1 MQLRTLTV
9 QALGP
14 FAGRHTVDFAALAAS
29 GLFLL
34 DGPTG
39 SGKSTLIDAVV
50 FALYGKVAS
59 ADASDDRL
67 RSAYAADDVPTVVD
81 LTFEVASGVYRVRRS
96 PGYDRPKK
104 RGTGTVRQQPS
115 ITLWRLAPDDDGS
128 GDLDDVPTGEVLS
141 TRLDEAG
148 AELQRVVGL
157 DRTQFVQTIVL
168 PQGEFARFLRADP
181 EQRRALLQKI
191 FGTEVYDRIGRRLVE
206 LRRESAEAVT
216 TARAGLTTAAA
227 HLVGAARLDSDA
239 ADALRLELDQAV
251 ATGTVDAVDGAV
263 GALTATVTDAAV
275 AAEARASSA
284 EHRRA
289 DARTALDE
297 ATRTDHLLRRRDTL
311 RAEQAALDVAAPVHR
326 DTQARLTTARA
337 AQAVRPLLRRS
348 DDARVALESA
358 VKALDA
364 AIDAAPSDL
373 AGLARWSGPDA
384 ADPDGSP
391 PGAEEAVALSR
402 GGTATTGES
411 VGVRAGRTRLADRGT
426 DGSAQPTLFDDLT
439 VEAVPPTVER
449 RRLLDAAREESVGQ
463 AAAVERLV
471 AVEAGL
477 EARRQEVRALRATVD
492 DLRAEIAVH
501 DTWLATRAHERTALV
516 DAHRAAA
523 DLAACVP
530 ERAAAVDAL
539 AQVAAALVA
548 LDDVTDRH
556 TAAERHL
563 AVTARAAAGAVK
575 AEAALRTT
583 RIAGLAGELAS
594 ALADGDPC
602 PVCGAVEHPTKAALG
617 VDHVTADAVQQAED
631 ARVAAE
637 RDVRTAEAEVVRCAE
652 QVAALVRQVD
662 GATAE
667 DVATRLSAAHESL
680 AAARAAVTKA
690 ERLTRDVEGHDAE
703 TSRRTE
709 QRQQAVTAL
718 AAAEVR
724 VEALVQQLDAAEA
737 DVVEARAGHPT
748 VAARHAALR
757 GRAASAGALA
767 DALVAVEQAHTDDT
781 VRRTELAD
789 ALAEHG
795 FADADEARDA
805 LLEPA
810 VLNELT
816 STVEAY
822 LAAVARVQA
831 GLADGTLADLP
842 DDLVVD
848 LAAAREVE
856 RVARLDHEAAAGE
869 ARSARDRADAV
880 EAATASVAAAA
891 RVLVE
896 RTADHA
902 PIARL
907 AAVAGGT
914 GSDNAH
920 ALSLATYVLTRRF
933 EDVVAAANDRLLG
946 MSDGRYEL
954 VRSDVKEDV
963 STRRT
968 GLSMR
973 VVDHRTGH
981 PRDPRTL
988 SGGETFYVSLCLAL
1002 GLADVVSAEAGGI
1015 DLGTLFVDEGFGSLD
1030 PHTLDQVL
1038 AELGR
1043 LRAGGRVV
1051 GVVSHVETLKQ
1062 AIPDRI
1068 EVRPTPH
1075 GPSTLTVRAG

>member
-14 FAGRHTVDFAALAAS
+14 FAGRHTVDFSALSAS

-96 PGYDRPKK
+96 PGYDRAKK

-115 ITLWRLAPDDDGS
+115 ITLWRLSADDDGS
-128 GDLDDVPTGEVLS
+128 GDPDDVPAGEVVS

-181 EQRRALLQKI
+181 EQRRGLLQKI

-206 LRRESAEAVT
+206 LRRESAEAVAA
-216 TARAGLTTAAA
+216 ARAGLTTAAA
-227 HLVGAARLDSDA
+227 HLVGAARLDTET
-239 ADALRLELDQAV
+239 ADRLRHDLDEAL
-251 ATGTVDAVDGAV
+251 ATGTVDAVSGVV
-263 GALTATVTDAAV
+263 GTFAADVTSAATTAHDLAA
-275 AAEARASSA
+275 AAER
-284 EHRRA
+284 RRA

-297 ATRTDHLLRRRDTL
+297 ATRTAELLRRRDAL
-311 RAEQAALDVAAPVHR
+311 RAERAALDEAEPLH
-326 DTQARLTTARA
+326 RA
-337 AQAVRPLLRRS
+337 AQARLATARSAQSVRPLIHRS
-348 DDARVALESA
+348 DEARVALESA
-358 VKALDA
+358 SKALDA
-364 AIDAAPSDL
+364 AVDAAPADL
-373 AGLARWSGPDA
+373 AELARRSWPDDAEPAGRSGSRGADDGGA
-384 ADPDGSP
+384 AL
-391 PGAEEAVALSR
+391 PGAV
-402 GGTATTGES
+402 
-411 VGVRAGRTRLADRGT
+411 
-426 DGSAQPTLFDDLT
+426 GSAQPTLFDVA
-439 VEAVPPTVER
+439 VEAVGSASPAGE
-449 RRLLDAAREESVGQ
+449 RRLLDVAREQAVAQ
-463 AAAVERLV
+463 AAAIERLV

-477 EARRQEVRALRATVD
+477 EARRQEVRGARAGVD
-492 DLRAEIAVH
+492 DLRTEIGVH
-501 DTWLATRAHERTALV
+501 DTWLAARPEERAALV
-516 DAHRAAA
+516 TAHREATE
-523 DLAACVP
+523 LAACVP
-530 ERAAAVDAL
+530 ERTAALEAL
-539 AQVAAALVA
+539 TDVASALVA
-548 LDDVTDRH
+548 LDEATDRH
-556 TAAERHL
+556 ASAERRL
-563 AVTARAAAGAVK
+563 ASSARAAAAAVQR
-575 AEAALRTT
+575 EATLRTA
-583 RIAGLAGELAS
+583 RIADLAGELAS
-594 ALADGDPC
+594 ALADGDAC
-602 PVCGAVEHPTKAALG
+602 PVCGAVEHPAKAALG
-617 VDHVTADAVQQAED
+617 ADHVTADDVQDAED

-637 RDVRTAEAEVVRCAE
+637 HDVRAAESEVARCAE
-652 QVAALVRQVD
+652 RVTALARQVD
-662 GATAE
+662 GATPD
-667 DVATRLSAAHESL
+667 DVAARLAAAHEAL
-680 AAARAAVTKA
+680 TAARTAVADAA
-690 ERLTRDVEGHDAE
+690 RLARDVEAHDTA
-703 TSRRTE
+703 TARRVSL
-709 QRQQAVTAL
+709 RQDAVTAL

-724 VEALVQQLDAAEA
+724 IEALVQQLDAAEA
-737 DVVEARAGHPT
+737 EVVAGRADHPT

-757 GRAASAGALA
+757 ERAAAAGTLA
-767 DALVAVEQAHTDDT
+767 DALVAVERAHTDDT
-781 VRRTELAD
+781 VRRAELAD
-789 ALAEHG
+789 GLAEHG
-795 FADADEARDA
+795 FASVDEARDA
-805 LLEPA
+805 LVDPA
-810 VLNELT
+810 VLDELT

-822 LAAVARVQA
+822 VAAVGRVRA
-831 GLADGTLADLP
+831 GLAEDAVAGLP

-848 LAAAREVE
+848 LAEAREAERTARVE
-856 RVARLDHEAAAGE
+856 HEAAAGE

-880 EAATASVAAAA
+880 QAATAAVVAAAE
-891 RVLVE
+891 RLVE
-896 RTADHA
+896 RTAAHA
-902 PIARL
+902 PVARL

-914 GSDNAH
+914 GGDNAH

-933 EDVVAAANDRLLG
+933 EDVVATANDRLLG

-981 PRDPRTL
+981 QRDPRTL

-1062 AIPDRI
+1062 AIADRI

-1075 GPSTLTVRAG
+1075 GPSILTVRAG

>member
-14 FAGRHTVDFAALAAS
+14 FAGRHTVDFSALSAS

-96 PGYDRPKK
+96 PGYDRAKK

-115 ITLWRLAPDDDGS
+115 ITLWRLSADDDGS
-128 GDLDDVPTGEVLS
+128 GDPDDVPAGEVVS

-181 EQRRALLQKI
+181 EQRRGLLQKI

-206 LRRESAEAVT
+206 LRRESAEAVAA
-216 TARAGLTTAAA
+216 ARAGLTTAAA
-227 HLVGAARLDSDA
+227 HLVGAARLDTET
-239 ADALRLELDQAV
+239 ADRLRHDLDEAL
-251 ATGTVDAVDGAV
+251 ATGTVDAVSGVV
-263 GALTATVTDAAV
+263 GTFAADVTSAATTAHDLAA
-275 AAEARASSA
+275 AAER
-284 EHRRA
+284 RRA

-297 ATRTDHLLRRRDTL
+297 ATRTAELLRRRDAL
-311 RAEQAALDVAAPVHR
+311 RAERAALDEAEPLH
-326 DTQARLTTARA
+326 RA
-337 AQAVRPLLRRS
+337 AQARLATARSAQSVRPLIHRS
-348 DDARVALESA
+348 DEARVALESA
-358 VKALDA
+358 SKALDA
-364 AIDAAPSDL
+364 AVDAAPADL
-373 AGLARWSGPDA
+373 AELARRSWPDDAEPAGRSGSRGADDGGA
-384 ADPDGSP
+384 AL
-391 PGAEEAVALSR
+391 PGAV
-402 GGTATTGES
+402 
-411 VGVRAGRTRLADRGT
+411 
-426 DGSAQPTLFDDLT
+426 GSAQPTLFDVA
-439 VEAVPPTVER
+439 VEAVGSASPAGE
-449 RRLLDAAREESVGQ
+449 RRLLDVAREQAVAQ
-463 AAAVERLV
+463 AAAIERLV

-477 EARRQEVRALRATVD
+477 EARRQEVRGARAGVD
-492 DLRAEIAVH
+492 DLRTEIGVH
-501 DTWLATRAHERTALV
+501 DTWLAARPEERAALV
-516 DAHRAAA
+516 TAHREATE
-523 DLAACVP
+523 LAACVP
-530 ERAAAVDAL
+530 ERTAALEAL
-539 AQVAAALVA
+539 TDVASALVA
-548 LDDVTDRH
+548 LDEATDRH
-556 TAAERHL
+556 ASAERRL
-563 AVTARAAAGAVK
+563 ASSARAAAAAVQR
-575 AEAALRTT
+575 EATLRTA
-583 RIAGLAGELAS
+583 RIADLAGELAS
-594 ALADGDPC
+594 ALADGDAC
-602 PVCGAVEHPTKAALG
+602 PVCGAVEHPAKAALG
-617 VDHVTADAVQQAED
+617 ADHVTADDVQDAED

-637 RDVRTAEAEVVRCAE
+637 HDVRAAESEVARCAE
-652 QVAALVRQVD
+652 RVTALARQVD
-662 GATAE
+662 GATPD
-667 DVATRLSAAHESL
+667 DVAARLAAAHEAL
-680 AAARAAVTKA
+680 TAARTAVADAA
-690 ERLTRDVEGHDAE
+690 RLARDVEAHDTA
-703 TSRRTE
+703 TARRVSL
-709 QRQQAVTAL
+709 RQDAVTAL

-724 VEALVQQLDAAEA
+724 IEALVQQLDAAEA
-737 DVVEARAGHPT
+737 EVVAGRADHPT

-757 GRAASAGALA
+757 ERAAAAGTLA
-767 DALVAVEQAHTDDT
+767 DALVAVERAHTDDT
-781 VRRTELAD
+781 VRRAELAD
-789 ALAEHG
+789 GLAQHG
-795 FADADEARDA
+795 FASADEARDA
-805 LLEPA
+805 LVDPA
-810 VLNELT
+810 VLDELT
-816 STVEAY
+816 STVEVY
-822 LAAVARVQA
+822 VAAVGRVRA
-831 GLADGTLADLP
+831 GLAEDAVAGLP

-848 LAAAREVE
+848 LAEAREAERTARVE
-856 RVARLDHEAAAGE
+856 HEAAAGE

-880 EAATASVAAAA
+880 QAATAAVVAAAE
-891 RVLVE
+891 RLVE
-896 RTADHA
+896 RTAAHT
-902 PIARL
+902 PVARL

-914 GSDNAH
+914 GGDNAH

-981 PRDPRTL
+981 QRDPRTL

-1062 AIPDRI
+1062 AIADRI

>member
-96 PGYDRPKK
+96 PGYDRAKK

-181 EQRRALLQKI
+181 EQRRGLLQKI

-216 TARAGLTTAAA
+216 TARAALTTAAA

-251 ATGTVDAVDGAV
+251 ATGTVDAVGGVV
-263 GALTATVTDAAV
+263 GALTATVTEAAV
-275 AAEARASSA
+275 VAEARASSA
-284 EHRRA
+284 GQRRA

-311 RAEQAALDVAAPVHR
+311 RAERAALDEAAPVHR
-326 DTQARLTTARA
+326 DAQARLTTARA

-358 VKALDA
+358 EKALDA
-364 AIDAAPSDL
+364 AVDAAPSDL
-373 AGLARWSGPDA
+373 AELARRSAPDGTDLDG
-384 ADPDGSP
+384 ADLDGSP
-391 PGAEEAVALSR
+391 LPGV
-402 GGTATTGES
+402 
-411 VGVRAGRTRLADRGT
+411 
-426 DGSAQPTLFDDLT
+426 AQPTLFDDLT
-439 VEAVPPTVER
+439 VEPVPPTVDR
-449 RRLLDAAREESVGQ
+449 RRLLDAEREESVGQ

-477 EARRQEVRALRATVD
+477 EGRRQEVRAARATVD

-501 DTWLATRAHERTALV
+501 DGWLAARPDERTVLV
-516 DAHRAAA
+516 DAHRTAA

-530 ERAAAVDAL
+530 ERTAAVEAL

-548 LDDVTDRH
+548 LDDATDRH
-556 TAAERHL
+556 AAAERHL
-563 AVTARAAAGAVK
+563 AVTARTAAAAVQD
-575 AEAALRTT
+575 EATLRTA

-594 ALADGDPC
+594 ALTDGHAC
-602 PVCGAVEHPTKAALG
+602 PVCGAVEHPSKAPLG
-617 VDHVTADAVQQAED
+617 VDHVTADTVQRAED

-637 RDVRTAEAEVVRCAE
+637 RDVRTAEAEVARCAE

-667 DVATRLSAAHESL
+667 DVATRLAAAHESL
-680 AAARAAVTKA
+680 AAARAAVTTA
-690 ERLTRDVEGHDAE
+690 ERLVREVEAHDAA
-703 TSRRTE
+703 TTRRTE

-718 AAAEVR
+718 AGAEVR

-737 DVVEARAGHPT
+737 DVVEGRADHPT

-757 GRAASAGALA
+757 GRAAAAGSLA
-767 DALVAVEQAHTDDT
+767 DALVAVERAHTDDA

-810 VLNELT
+810 VLDELT

-822 LAAVARVQA
+822 LAAVARVHA
-831 GLADGTLADLP
+831 GLSEEALADLP

-856 RVARLDHEAAAGE
+856 RAARLDHEAAAGE

-880 EAATASVAAAA
+880 EAATAAVAAAA

-896 RTADHA
+896 RTAEHA

-914 GSDNAH
+914 GGDNAQ
-920 ALSLATYVLTRRF
+920 ALSLATYVLARRF

-1015 DLGTLFVDEGFGSLD
+1015 DLGTLFVDEGFGTLD

>member
-1 MQLRTLTV
+1 MQLRTITV

-14 FAGRHTVDFAALAAS
+14 FAGRHTVDFSALSAS

-96 PGYDRPKK
+96 PGYDRAKK

-115 ITLWRLAPDDDGS
+115 ITLWRLSADDDGS
-128 GDLDDVPTGEVLS
+128 GDPDDVPAGEVVS

-181 EQRRALLQKI
+181 EQRRGLLQKI

-206 LRRESAEAVT
+206 LRRESAEAVAA
-216 TARAGLTTAAA
+216 ARAGLTTAAA
-227 HLVGAARLDSDA
+227 HLVGAARLDTET
-239 ADALRLELDQAV
+239 ADRLRHDLDEAL
-251 ATGTVDAVDGAV
+251 ATGTVDAVSGVV
-263 GALTATVTDAAV
+263 GTFAADVTSAATTAHDLAA
-275 AAEARASSA
+275 AAER
-284 EHRRA
+284 RRA

-297 ATRTDHLLRRRDTL
+297 ATRTAELLRRRDAL
-311 RAEQAALDVAAPVHR
+311 RAERAALDEAEPLH
-326 DTQARLTTARA
+326 RA
-337 AQAVRPLLRRS
+337 AQARLATARSAQSVRPLIHRS
-348 DDARVALESA
+348 DEARVALESA
-358 VKALDA
+358 SKALDA
-364 AIDAAPSDL
+364 AVDAAPADL
-373 AGLARWSGPDA
+373 AELARRSWPDDAEPAGRSGSRGADDGGA
-384 ADPDGSP
+384 AL
-391 PGAEEAVALSR
+391 PGAV
-402 GGTATTGES
+402 
-411 VGVRAGRTRLADRGT
+411 
-426 DGSAQPTLFDDLT
+426 GSAQPTLFDVA
-439 VEAVPPTVER
+439 VEAVGSASPAGE
-449 RRLLDAAREESVGQ
+449 RRLLDVAREQAVAQ
-463 AAAVERLV
+463 AAAIERLV

-477 EARRQEVRALRATVD
+477 EARRQEVRAARAGVD
-492 DLRAEIAVH
+492 DLHTEIGVH
-501 DTWLATRAHERTALV
+501 DTWLAARPEERAALV
-516 DAHRAAA
+516 TAHREATE
-523 DLAACVP
+523 LAACVP
-530 ERAAAVDAL
+530 ARTAAVEAL
-539 AQVAAALVA
+539 TDVASALVA
-548 LDDVTDRH
+548 LDEATDQH
-556 TAAERHL
+556 AAAERRL
-563 AVTARAAAGAVK
+563 ASSARAAAAAVQR
-575 AEAALRTT
+575 EATLRTA
-583 RIAGLAGELAS
+583 RIADLAGELAS
-594 ALADGDPC
+594 ALADGDAC
-602 PVCGAVEHPTKAALG
+602 PVCGAVEHPAKAALG
-617 VDHVTADAVQQAED
+617 ADHVTADDVQDAED

-637 RDVRTAEAEVVRCAE
+637 HDVRAAESEVARCAE
-652 QVAALVRQVD
+652 RVTVLARQVD
-662 GATAE
+662 GATPD
-667 DVATRLSAAHESL
+667 DVAARLAAAHEAL
-680 AAARAAVTKA
+680 TAARTAVADAA
-690 ERLTRDVEGHDAE
+690 RLARDVEAHDTA
-703 TSRRTE
+703 TARRVSL
-709 QRQQAVTAL
+709 RQDAVTAL

-724 VEALVQQLDAAEA
+724 IEALVQQLDAAEA
-737 DVVEARAGHPT
+737 EVVAGRADHPT

-757 GRAASAGALA
+757 ERAAAAGTLA
-767 DALVAVEQAHTDDT
+767 DALVAVERAHTDDT
-781 VRRTELAD
+781 VRRAELAD
-789 ALAEHG
+789 GLAQHG
-795 FADADEARDA
+795 FASADEARDA
-805 LLEPA
+805 LVDPA
-810 VLNELT
+810 VLDELT
-816 STVEAY
+816 STVEVY
-822 LAAVARVQA
+822 VAAVGRVRA
-831 GLADGTLADLP
+831 GLAEDAVAGLP

-848 LAAAREVE
+848 LAEAREAERTARVE
-856 RVARLDHEAAAGE
+856 HEAAAGE

-880 EAATASVAAAA
+880 QAATAAVVAAAE
-891 RVLVE
+891 RLVE
-896 RTADHA
+896 RTAAHT
-902 PIARL
+902 PVARL

-914 GSDNAH
+914 GGDNAH

-981 PRDPRTL
+981 QRDPRTL

-1062 AIPDRI
+1062 AIADRI

>member
-115 ITLWRLAPDDDGS
+115 ITLWRLAPDDDSS

-181 EQRRALLQKI
+181 EQRRGLLQKI

-227 HLVGAARLDSDA
+227 HLVGAARLDTDA
-239 ADALRLELDQAV
+239 AADLRHQLDEAV
-251 ATGTVDAVDGAV
+251 ATCTVDAVSRVV
-263 GALTATVTDAAV
+263 GVLGATVTGAAT
-275 AAEARASSA
+275 AAEARAASA
-284 EHRRA
+284 EQRRA

-297 ATRTDHLLRRRDTL
+297 ATRTDHLLRRRDAL
-311 RAEQAALDVAAPVHR
+311 RAEQAALEAAEPVHR
-326 DTQARLTTARA
+326 DAQARLTTARA

-364 AIDAAPSDL
+364 AVDAAPSDL
-373 AGLARWSGPDA
+373 AELARRSAPAGVGPDGPSPA
-384 ADPDGSP
+384 GSA
-391 PGAEEAVALSR
+391 GAGAVSPR
-402 GGTATTGES
+402 GGAGTADATGGARRVS
-411 VGVRAGRTRLADRGT
+411 LGVDDA
-426 DGSAQPTLFDDLT
+426 AQPTLFDDLT
-439 VEAVPPTVER
+439 VEAVPPLVEQ

-477 EARRQEVRALRATVD
+477 EGRRQEVRAARATVD

-501 DTWLATRAHERTALV
+501 DAWLAARPDERTVLV

-530 ERAAAVDAL
+530 DRAAAVDAL

-548 LDDVTDRH
+548 LDDATDRH
-556 TAAERHL
+556 AAAERHL
-563 AVTARAAAGAVK
+563 AVTARAAATAVK
-575 AEAALRTT
+575 DEAALRTA

-594 ALADGDPC
+594 ALADGDAC

-617 VDHVTADAVQQAED
+617 ADHVTADAVQRAED

-637 RDVRTAEAEVVRCAE
+637 RDVRTAEAEVARCAE
-652 QVAALVRQVD
+652 QVATLVRQVD

-667 DVATRLSAAHESL
+667 DVATRLAAAHASL
-680 AAARAAVTKA
+680 AAARAAVTEA
-690 ERLTRDVEGHDAE
+690 DRLAREVEAHDAA
-703 TSRRTE
+703 TTRRSE
-709 QRQQAVTAL
+709 QRQQAVTGL

-737 DVVEARAGHPT
+737 EVVEARAEHPT

-757 GRAASAGALA
+757 GRAAAAGTLA
-767 DALVAVEQAHTDDT
+767 DALVAVERAHADDA

-789 ALAEHG
+789 ALGEHG

-805 LLEPA
+805 LLDPA
-810 VLNELT
+810 VLDELT
-816 STVEAY
+816 TTVEAY

-831 GLADGTLADLP
+831 GLSEETIAALP

-848 LAAAREVE
+848 LPAAREVE
-856 RVARLDHEAAAGE
+856 RIARLDHEAAAGE

-880 EAATASVAAAA
+880 EAATAAVVAAA
-891 RVLVE
+891 RTLVE
-896 RTADHA
+896 RTAAHA
-902 PIARL
+902 PVARL

-914 GSDNAH
+914 GGDNAH

-1015 DLGTLFVDEGFGSLD
+1015 DLGTLFVDEGFGTLD

-1062 AIPDRI
+1062 AIADRI

>member
-14 FAGRHTVDFAALAAS
+14 FAGRHTVDFSALSAS

-96 PGYDRPKK
+96 PGYDRAKK

-115 ITLWRLAPDDDGS
+115 ITLWRLSADDDGS
-128 GDLDDVPTGEVLS
+128 GDPDDVPAGEVLS

-181 EQRRALLQKI
+181 EQRRGLLQKI

-206 LRRESAEAVT
+206 LRRESAEAVAA
-216 TARAGLTTAAA
+216 ARAGLTTAAA
-227 HLVGAARLDSDA
+227 HLVGAARLDTET
-239 ADALRLELDQAV
+239 ADRLRHDLDEAL
-251 ATGTVDAVDGAV
+251 ATGTVDAVSGVV
-263 GALTATVTDAAV
+263 GTFAADVTSAATTAHDLAA
-275 AAEARASSA
+275 AAER
-284 EHRRA
+284 RRA

-297 ATRTDHLLRRRDTL
+297 ATRTAELLRRRDAL
-311 RAEQAALDVAAPVHR
+311 RAERAALDEAEPLHRAAR
-326 DTQARLTTARA
+326 ARLTTARS
-337 AQAVRPLLRRS
+337 AQSVRPLLHRS
-348 DDARVALESA
+348 DEARVALESA
-358 VKALDA
+358 SKALDA
-364 AIDAAPSDL
+364 AVDAAPSDL
-373 AGLARWSGPDA
+373 AELARRSWPDDAEPAGRSGSRGADDGGA
-384 ADPDGSP
+384 AL
-391 PGAEEAVALSR
+391 PGAV
-402 GGTATTGES
+402 
-411 VGVRAGRTRLADRGT
+411 
-426 DGSAQPTLFDDLT
+426 GSAQPTLFDVA
-439 VEAVPPTVER
+439 VEAVGSASPAGE
-449 RRLLDAAREESVGQ
+449 RRLLDVAREQAVAQ
-463 AAAVERLV
+463 AAAIERLV

-477 EARRQEVRALRATVD
+477 EARRQEVRGARAGVD
-492 DLRAEIAVH
+492 DLRTEIGVH
-501 DTWLATRAHERTALV
+501 DTWLAARPEERAALV
-516 DAHRAAA
+516 TAHREATE
-523 DLAACVP
+523 LAACVP
-530 ERAAAVDAL
+530 ERTAALEAL
-539 AQVAAALVA
+539 TDVASALVA
-548 LDDVTDRH
+548 LDEATDRH
-556 TAAERHL
+556 ASAERRL
-563 AVTARAAAGAVK
+563 ASSARAAAAAVQR
-575 AEAALRTT
+575 EATLRTA
-583 RIAGLAGELAS
+583 RIADLAGELAS
-594 ALADGDPC
+594 ALADGDAC
-602 PVCGAVEHPTKAALG
+602 PVCGAVEHPAKAALG
-617 VDHVTADAVQQAED
+617 ADHVTADDVQDAED

-637 RDVRTAEAEVVRCAE
+637 HDVRAAESEVARCAE
-652 QVAALVRQVD
+652 RVTALARQVD
-662 GATAE
+662 GATPD
-667 DVATRLSAAHESL
+667 DVAARLAAAHEAL
-680 AAARAAVTKA
+680 TAARTAVADAA
-690 ERLTRDVEGHDAE
+690 RLARDVEAHDTA
-703 TSRRTE
+703 TARRVSL
-709 QRQQAVTAL
+709 RQDAVTAL

-724 VEALVQQLDAAEA
+724 IEALVQQLDAAEA
-737 DVVEARAGHPT
+737 EVVAGRADHPT

-757 GRAASAGALA
+757 ERAAAAGTLA
-767 DALVAVEQAHTDDT
+767 DALVAVERAHTDDT
-781 VRRTELAD
+781 VRRAELAD
-789 ALAEHG
+789 GLAQHG
-795 FADADEARDA
+795 FASADEARDA
-805 LLEPA
+805 LVDPA
-810 VLNELT
+810 VLDELT
-816 STVEAY
+816 STVEVY
-822 LAAVARVQA
+822 VAAVGRVRA
-831 GLADGTLADLP
+831 GLAEDAVAGLP

-848 LAAAREVE
+848 LAEAREAERTARVE
-856 RVARLDHEAAAGE
+856 HEAAAGE

-880 EAATASVAAAA
+880 QAATAAVVAAAE
-891 RVLVE
+891 RLVE
-896 RTADHA
+896 RTAAHT
-902 PIARL
+902 PVARL

-914 GSDNAH
+914 GGDNAH

-981 PRDPRTL
+981 QRDPRTL

-1062 AIPDRI
+1062 AIADRI

>member
-14 FAGRHTVDFAALAAS
+14 FAGRHTVDFSALSAS

-96 PGYDRPKK
+96 PGYDRAKK

-115 ITLWRLAPDDDGS
+115 ITLWRLSADDDGS
-128 GDLDDVPTGEVLS
+128 GDPDDVPAGEVLS

-181 EQRRALLQKI
+181 EQRRGLLQKI

-206 LRRESAEAVT
+206 LRRESAEAVAA
-216 TARAGLTTAAA
+216 ARAGLTTAAA
-227 HLVGAARLDSDA
+227 HLVGAARLDTET
-239 ADALRLELDQAV
+239 ADRLRHDLDEAL
-251 ATGTVDAVDGAV
+251 ATGTVDAVSGVV
-263 GALTATVTDAAV
+263 GTFAADVTSAATTAHDLAA
-275 AAEARASSA
+275 AAER
-284 EHRRA
+284 RRA

-297 ATRTDHLLRRRDTL
+297 ATRTAELLRRRDAL
-311 RAEQAALDVAAPVHR
+311 RAERAALDEAEPLHRAAR
-326 DTQARLTTARA
+326 ARLTTARS
-337 AQAVRPLLRRS
+337 AQSVRPLLHRS
-348 DDARVALESA
+348 DEARVALESA
-358 VKALDA
+358 SKALDA
-364 AIDAAPSDL
+364 AVDAAPSDL
-373 AGLARWSGPDA
+373 AELARRSWPDDAEPAGRSGSRGADDGGA
-384 ADPDGSP
+384 AL
-391 PGAEEAVALSR
+391 PGAV
-402 GGTATTGES
+402 
-411 VGVRAGRTRLADRGT
+411 
-426 DGSAQPTLFDDLT
+426 GSAQPTLFDVA
-439 VEAVPPTVER
+439 VEAVGSASPAGE
-449 RRLLDAAREESVGQ
+449 RRLLDVAREQAVAQ
-463 AAAVERLV
+463 AAAIERLV

-477 EARRQEVRALRATVD
+477 EARRQEVRGARAGVD
-492 DLRAEIAVH
+492 DLRTEIGVH
-501 DTWLATRAHERTALV
+501 DTWLATRPEERAALV
-516 DAHRAAA
+516 TAHREATE
-523 DLAACVP
+523 LAACVP
-530 ERAAAVDAL
+530 ERTAALEAL
-539 AQVAAALVA
+539 TDVASALVA
-548 LDDVTDRH
+548 LDEATDRH
-556 TAAERHL
+556 ASAERRL
-563 AVTARAAAGAVK
+563 ASSARAAAAAVQR
-575 AEAALRTT
+575 EATLRTA
-583 RIAGLAGELAS
+583 RIADLAGELAS
-594 ALADGDPC
+594 ALADGDAC
-602 PVCGAVEHPTKAALG
+602 PVCGAVEHPAKAALG
-617 VDHVTADAVQQAED
+617 ADHVTADDVQDAED

-637 RDVRTAEAEVVRCAE
+637 HDVRAAESEVARCAE
-652 QVAALVRQVD
+652 RVTALARQVD
-662 GATAE
+662 GATPD
-667 DVATRLSAAHESL
+667 DVAARLAAAHEAL
-680 AAARAAVTKA
+680 TAARTAVADAA
-690 ERLTRDVEGHDAE
+690 RLARDVEAHDTA
-703 TSRRTE
+703 TARRVSL
-709 QRQQAVTAL
+709 RQDAVTAL

-724 VEALVQQLDAAEA
+724 IEALVQQLDAAEA
-737 DVVEARAGHPT
+737 EVVAGRADHPT

-757 GRAASAGALA
+757 ERAAAAGTLA
-767 DALVAVEQAHTDDT
+767 DALVAVERAHTDDT
-781 VRRTELAD
+781 VRRAELAD
-789 ALAEHG
+789 GLAQHG
-795 FADADEARDA
+795 FASADEARDA
-805 LLEPA
+805 LVDPA
-810 VLNELT
+810 VLDELT

-822 LAAVARVQA
+822 VAAVGRVRA
-831 GLADGTLADLP
+831 GLAEDAVAGLP

-848 LAAAREVE
+848 LAEAREAERTARVE
-856 RVARLDHEAAAGE
+856 HEAAAGE

-880 EAATASVAAAA
+880 QAATAAVVAAAE
-891 RVLVE
+891 RLVE
-896 RTADHA
+896 RTAAHA
-902 PIARL
+902 PVARL

-914 GSDNAH
+914 GGDNAH

-981 PRDPRTL
+981 QRDPRTL

-1062 AIPDRI
+1062 AIADRI